1 MWSAY
6 AAEATHGAAHA
17 AAEAE
22 PFYATAEFW
31 VAIGLLIFVTLVGKR
46 AYRLIVVG
54 LDERA
59 DRIRARLNEAGQL
72 AEEAQ
77 ALLATYERKQR
88 DAAGEAEGIV
98 ADARREADRLAE
110 QAAAELERS
119 LKRREE
125 LALERIAQAEAAA
138 VAEVRSRAVD
148 VAMQA
153 TQALLI
159 QKMTPAQS
167 DALVDTAIKELPA
180 KLH

>member
-1 MWSAY
+1 MMWSAY
-6 AAEATHGAAHA
+6 AAEAAHGAEHA
-17 AAEAE
+17 AE

-31 VAIGLLIFVTLVGKR
+31 VAVGLVIFLALVGKR
-46 AYRLIVVG
+46 AYRLIIVG

-59 DRIRARLNEAGQL
+59 ERIRARLEEAGRL

-88 DAAGEAEGIV
+88 DAASEAEAIV

-110 QAAAELERS
+110 QASADLQRS
-119 LKRREE
+119 LARREE
-125 LALERIAQAEAAA
+125 AALERIAQAEAAA
-138 VAEVRSRAVD
+138 LAEVRTRAVD

-153 TQALLI
+153 TQTLLV
-159 QKMTPAQS
+159 QKLTPAQS
-167 DALVDTAIKELPA
+167 DALIDAAIAELPQ

>member
-1 MWSAY
+1 MIWSAF
-6 AAEATHGAAHA
+6 AAEAAHGAEHA
-17 AAEAE
+17 PE

-31 VAIGLLIFVTLVGKR
+31 VAVGLIIFLALVGKR

-59 DRIRARLNEAGQL
+59 ERIRARLDEASKL

-77 ALLATYERKQR
+77 SMLATYERKQR
-88 DAAGEAEGIV
+88 DAAEEAEAIV
-98 ADARREADRLAE
+98 ADARREAERLAE
-110 QAAAELERS
+110 QATAELQRS

-138 VAEVRSRAVD
+138 VAEVRTRAVD

-153 TQALLI
+153 TQALLV
-159 QKMTPAQS
+159 QTLTPTQS
-167 DALVDTAIKELPA
+167 DTLIDNAIAELPQ